1 MLHVISLSHSKLLET
16 APFDRLH
23 IRVPSYI
30 VTMAIFCIISEI
42 KRNIGKK
49 SRFRTLRHI
58 RRLAP
63 LGGSTSE
70 YRHNVCYE
78 SKNLAIANR
87 SRVSCAH
94 NMPRASMIT
103 P

>member
-49 SRFRTLRHI
+49 IAISYPSPH
-58 RRLAP
+58 
-63 LGGSTSE
+63 STPSSV
-70 YRHNVCYE
+70 RGIHVGI
-78 SKNLAIANR
+78 S
-87 SRVSCAH
+87 
-94 NMPRASMIT
+94 P
-103 P
+103 